1 MKRRAC
7 FFIKVEVT
15 LQGKEYKALF
25 RCDSNSFRNLMI
37 LFQFTF
43 KGPASTILSVKQLL
57 NKAYQIYQHMIH
69 IHIFQQYAFGNDQKE
84 TQRIKV
90 SEVLQYD
97 RHIINRR
104 DKS

>member
-1 MKRRAC
+1 
-7 FFIKVEVT
+7 
-15 LQGKEYKALF
+15 
-25 RCDSNSFRNLMI
+25 
-37 LFQFTF
+37 
-43 KGPASTILSVKQLL
+43 
-57 NKAYQIYQHMIH
+57 MIH

-97 RHIINRR
+97 WHIINRR

>member
-43 KGPASTILSVKQLL
+43 KGSSRQYFSVKTAI
-57 NKAYQIYQHMIH
+57 KAS
-69 IHIFQQYAFGNDQKE
+69 G
-84 TQRIKV
+84 IKFI
-90 SEVLQYD
+90 ST
-97 RHIINRR
+97 
-104 DKS
+104 

>member
-43 KGPASTILSVKQLL
+43 
-57 NKAYQIYQHMIH
+57 
-69 IHIFQQYAFGNDQKE
+69 
-84 TQRIKV
+84 
-90 SEVLQYD
+90 
-97 RHIINRR
+97 
-104 DKS
+104 

>member
-1 MKRRAC
+1 MMKRRAC

-43 KGPASTILSVKQLL
+43 KCPA
-57 NKAYQIYQHMIH
+57 
-69 IHIFQQYAFGNDQKE
+69 GN
-84 TQRIKV
+84 T
-90 SEVLQYD
+90 
-97 RHIINRR
+97 
-104 DKS
+104 

>member
-1 MKRRAC
+1 MKTVEKQAPVSDETEGL

-43 KGPASTILSVKQLL
+43 KGPA
-57 NKAYQIYQHMIH
+57 
-69 IHIFQQYAFGNDQKE
+69 GN
-84 TQRIKV
+84 T
-90 SEVLQYD
+90 
-97 RHIINRR
+97 
-104 DKS
+104 

>member
-37 LFQFTF
+37 LFQF
-43 KGPASTILSVKQLL
+43 
-57 NKAYQIYQHMIH
+57 
-69 IHIFQQYAFGNDQKE
+69 GNDQKE

>member
-25 RCDSNSFRNLMI
+25 RCDNNSFRNLMI

-43 KGPASTILSVKQLL
+43 KGPA
-57 NKAYQIYQHMIH
+57 
-69 IHIFQQYAFGNDQKE
+69 GN
-84 TQRIKV
+84 T
-90 SEVLQYD
+90 
-97 RHIINRR
+97 
-104 DKS
+104 